1 MSSIKTLKYLTCT
14 LVIMTTNV
22 WAFQMNPISEG
33 FDLPKGLNPIQT
45 TWMEKISADVHERIT
60 KQAYLCAQAAQDVES
75 ACPKGQPSLTPIQEA
90 QLKRLNWGVE
100 WNDDPNNLIRT
111 NLVSVWLYWLNDA
124 HKRQK
129 DITTK
134 FALEYRSHYGDL
146 QFLHAMAS
154 KDETAKQTQKNI
166 IDWMQF
172 AYEVATGHIK
182 PSATLKQLQSNFPF
196 TKHFYG
202 AKESW
207 TVRQLFTNV
216 GDFKRMSANIEI
228 DDSGIAD
235 IAAGALLHT
244 LEDSFSKSHVT
255 RLGCTDPDES
265 QYAVTRWNNYSEQN
279 TKCHQRADVPPD
291 WLDNDE
297 VVSQP
302 VVRWSAELL
311 RRIDAH
317 QPWTPEVENFVT
329 NKVFA
334 LAMKTSP
341 AVCPL
346 AN

>member
-1 MSSIKTLKYLTCT
+1 MGVLATKA
-14 LVIMTTNV
+14 
-22 WAFQMNPISEG
+22 WAFQINPISEG
-33 FDLPKGLNPIQT
+33 FELPKGLTPIQT
-45 TWMEKISADVHERIT
+45 TWMEKISADVHEKIT
-60 KQAYLCAQAAQDVES
+60 KHAYLCARVAQDIE
-75 ACPKGQPSLTPIQEA
+75 APCPNNQPTLTTTQEA

-124 HKRQK
+124 HKRQTE
-129 DITTK
+129 ITTE

-154 KDETAKQTQKNI
+154 RGETAEQTQKNI
-166 IDWMQF
+166 VNWVQF
-172 AYEVATGHIK
+172 AYEVATGRIK
-182 PSATLKQLQSNFPF
+182 PSTTLGQLQGNFPF
-196 TKHFYG
+196 AKHFHG
-202 AKESW
+202 AKQGW

-216 GDFKRMSANIEI
+216 GDFKRMYADVTI

-255 RLGCTDPDES
+255 RLTSTEPDES
-265 QYAVTRWNNYSEQN
+265 EYSVTRWNNYSEQN
-279 TKCHQRADVPPD
+279 TKCHQNADLPPE

-297 VVSQP
+297 AANQP

-311 RRIDAH
+311 RRIDAR
-317 QPWTPEVENFVT
+317 QPWTPEVANFVT

-334 LAMKTSP
+334 QAKRTSP
-341 AVCPL
+341 VVCPQ
-346 AN
+346 AH